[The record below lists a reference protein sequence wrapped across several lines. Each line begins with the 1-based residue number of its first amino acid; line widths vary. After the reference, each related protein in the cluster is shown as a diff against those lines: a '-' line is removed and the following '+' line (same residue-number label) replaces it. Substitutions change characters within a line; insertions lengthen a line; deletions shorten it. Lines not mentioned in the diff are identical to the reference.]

1 MDIAAIVITG
11 AGSIFIGGADIREFG
26 APPAEPVLP
35 TVLAAIE
42 NAAKPVVAAING
54 AALGG
59 GLEVALA
66 AHRRIA
72 GPTATLAL
80 PEVKLGIVPGAGGTQ
95 RLPRLIGI
103 PAAIDLI
110 ATGRSVHR

>member
-1 MDIAAIVITG
+1 MAIIG
-11 AGSIFIGGADIREFG
+11 AGKVFIGGADIREFG
-26 APPAEPVLP
+26 QPPVEPVLP
-35 TVLAAIE
+35 IITTTIE
-42 NAAKPVVAAING
+42 DSAKPIVAALNG

-72 GPTATLAL
+72 NRTASVAL

-103 PAAIDLI
+103 ASAIDLI
-110 ATGRSVHR
+110 ATRSEERRVGK